1 MSSTTTNNPVQGPPV
16 QVPPVQ
22 SPMGSTDGQ
31 PSERLKDGTPK
42 RLSEAIWNAFRAS
55 DSQTAFLRKVIDSI
69 GEHFNSPFVRIS
81 LEDSQGNNVLTFA
94 VNSAAEDA
102 WAKRCA
108 GPMLDSRYR
117 NQPASRVYHDPNANK
132 DLAIIACPVSFSSEA
147 CQGSIAVVVDFE
159 SDERMAS
166 RIQELQTTV
175 SMAATMALDIG
186 TQKRRVSEASPSSPQ
201 AAASVGGYQSV
212 SEFGF
217 AIVNNLKVKL
227 GCESVSFGLVRSN
240 RVRLICI
247 SGASFV
253 EPRSTG
259 THQIEQVMDEALDS
273 DEICCVQTEQDS
285 KKVSNTYYLLH
296 RDWHT
301 ASGGAAVAS
310 IPLKVDGKCIAILSL
325 RHVPGQTFSFEQLEK
340 VRELA
345 APLLPGVVL
354 LEKADR
360 SFRDQAVFGLRAWFS
375 EKLCADTWT
384 RCLVMGAVVALGT
397 FVSVGKQTYYMSAP
411 ATIMPME
418 EREIAAPFEGT
429 LSRVLVKPGDSVKA
443 GQTLLAMDTKQLML
457 DLKQAI
463 ADRAAAEMESVQG
476 AAEGDATRAAIA
488 RAKADA
494 AAGLATKIEQKI
506 SMANVRAPGDGIIL
520 SGDLDRRLGEPVSVG
535 TLLLVFAPLG
545 RWKVVVEAP
554 EFAADYLVAGQTGSF
569 SANAKPAIAIPL
581 AIDQV
586 RASAEAR
593 EGKNVIL
600 TDAIVT
606 RMGESWIRSGMQG
619 TSQIDIGK
627 YPVWWVWG
635 HRLIDRV
642 RIRMWSL

>member
-1 MSSTTTNNPVQGPPV
+1 MSSTTTINPAQGNP
-16 QVPPVQ
+16 
-22 SPMGSTDGQ
+22 GSADGKA
-31 PSERLKDGTPK
+31 PESLKVGTPK
-42 RLSEAIWNAFRAS
+42 RLSEAIWNAFRSS
-55 DSQTAFLRKVIDSI
+55 DSQQAFLRKVMDSI
-69 GEHFNSPFVRIS
+69 GEHFNSPFARIS
-81 LEDSQGNNVLTFA
+81 LEASQGNNVLTFA
-94 VNSAAEDA
+94 SSEAAEEV

-117 NQPASRVYHDPNANK
+117 NQPASRVYHDSNASK
-132 DLAIIACPVSFSSEA
+132 DLAIIACPVSFSSDA
-147 CQGSIAVVVDFE
+147 CQGSIAVVVDYE

-166 RIQELQTTV
+166 RIQELQTIV

-186 TQKRRVSEASPSSPQ
+186 PQRRKVSEASSSDPN
-201 AAASVGGYQSV
+201 AAAKVAGYQSV
-212 SEFGF
+212 AEFGF

-253 EPRSTG
+253 DPRSTG

-296 RDWHT
+296 RDWHA

-325 RHVPGQTFSFEQLEK
+325 RHVPGQTFSIEQLEK
-340 VRELA
+340 VRDLA
-345 APLLPGVVL
+345 APLIPGVVL
-354 LEKADR
+354 LDRADR
-360 SFRDQAVFGLRAWFS
+360 SLRDQALFGLQVWFS
-375 EKLCADTWT
+375 ETLCADTWT
-384 RCLVMGAVVALGT
+384 RRVMMGAVVALLT
-397 FVSVGKQTYYMSAP
+397 FVSVGKQTYYLSAP

-443 GQTLLAMDTKQLML
+443 GQTLFTMDTKQLML
-457 DLKQAI
+457 DLKQST

-476 AAEGDATRAAIA
+476 SAEGDATRAAIA

-494 AAGLATKIEQKI
+494 AAGLAAKIEQKI
-506 SMANVRAPGDGIIL
+506 LMANVRAPGDGVIL
-520 SGDLDRRLGEPVSVG
+520 SGDLERRLGEPVSVG
-535 TLLLVFAPLG
+535 TPLLVFAPLG
-545 RWKVVVEAP
+545 RWKVVVESP
-554 EFAADYLVAGQTGSF
+554 EFAADYLAPGQTGSF
-569 SANAKPAIAIPL
+569 SAHAKPAISIPL

-600 TDAIVT
+600 ADAIVT
-606 RMGESWIRSGMQG
+606 RTGESWVRSGMQG
-619 TSQIDIGK
+619 TSRIDIGK
-627 YPVWWVWG
+627 HPVWWVWG